1 MSGVCLYNWQHIGR
15 KGMPL
20 DQELRRRDALQA
32 TAVLFAALGGT
43 VMGKTAQAQTATKG
57 IITGKGIGDFDFLA
71 GEWKIAN
78 RRLKDSTT
86 NVWETFEGSATVYK
100 VLGGMGSIEELRGR
114 DGKYLGMGVRMW
126 HPQEKMWADHWTGYY
141 NGVVNAPQMGQ
152 FIDGMGVFISEER
165 VDGVAWK
172 YRGLWDRITKESC
185 RWTQASS
192 KDGGMSWD
200 YNWFMDWTRV

>member
-1 MSGVCLYNWQHIGR
+1 
-15 KGMPL
+15 
-20 DQELRRRDALQA
+20 
-32 TAVLFAALGGT
+32 
-43 VMGKTAQAQTATKG
+43 
-57 IITGKGIGDFDFLA
+57 
-71 GEWKIAN
+71 
-78 RRLKDSTT
+78 
-86 NVWETFEGSATVYK
+86 
-100 VLGGMGSIEELRGR
+100 
-114 DGKYLGMGVRMW
+114 
-126 HPQEKMWADHWTGYY
+126 
-141 NGVVNAPQMGQ
+141 MGQ